1 MPYSNSQHVHCI
13 GLSHHTA
20 PVAMREQLSFTA
32 DDIEQAFLRAPQFGL
47 SELVILSTCNRLE
60 LYACSE
66 NHLIVRD
73 FLALIHNVCANRMEP
88 HLYHYEGSAAAEHLC
103 RVAAGLDSMV
113 LGEPQILG
121 QVTTAFK
128 TATAH
133 KALGPQLTRLF
144 RTAIRVGKR
153 ARTETDISR
162 NAVSISTAAIQL
174 AQSRVRDLPHKEI
187 LLVGAGE
194 MSQLALKHLQSRNMR
209 KISMANRNKNRA
221 ANLLTN
227 GRVYGLNELA
237 IALSEADVVFTATGA
252 PHAVIDAKL
261 VQQVMET
268 RHERPL
274 VLIDLAVPR
283 DVAPAVAHLRQVQL
297 YDVDDLQSQVD
308 EALWQRE
315 RAIPQVEKI
324 IAAELARYRKQ
335 QKEAAVTPIISGL
348 HQRAE
353 EIRRRELERALR
365 FLPDDVDAKT
375 REQFEYFSQSLI
387 KKLLHEPTARL
398 RKEAANEHGQQ
409 YAESM
414 RFLFDIQE

>member
-1 MPYSNSQHVHCI
+1 MPYSNSQHVHCL

-32 DDIEQAFLRAPQFGL
+32 DALEQAFFRAPEFGL
-47 SELVILSTCNRLE
+47 SGLVVLSTCNRLE
-60 LYACSE
+60 LYACSD
-66 NHLIVRD
+66 NHFLVRD

-88 HLYHYEGSAAAEHLC
+88 HLYHYEGTAAAEHLC

-121 QVTTAFK
+121 QVTGAFE
-128 TATAH
+128 TATTY
-133 KALGPQLTRLF
+133 KAVGSQLTRLF
-144 RTAIRVGKR
+144 RTAIRAGKR

-174 AQSRVRDLPHKEI
+174 AQSRVHDLADKEI

-194 MSQLALKHLQSRNMR
+194 MSQLALKHLQSRG
-209 KISMANRNKNRA
+209 ISRLSMVNRNKQRA
-221 ANLLTN
+221 EHLLPH
-227 GRVYGLNELA
+227 GRVYGLDELA
-237 IALSEADVVFTATGA
+237 IALHEADVVFTATSASRPLIGA
-252 PHAVIDAKL
+252 RL
-261 VQQVMET
+261 VQDVMAQ
-268 RHERPL
+268 RQGRPL

-283 DVAPAVAHLRQVQL
+283 DVAPAVAHLRHVQL
-297 YDVDDLQSQVD
+297 FDVDDLQSQVD

-324 IAAELARYRKQ
+324 ITAELARYRQQ

-353 EIRRRELERALR
+353 EIRQRELERALR
-365 FLPDDVDAKT
+365 FLPDDVDDKT
-375 REQFEYFSQSLI
+375 RAQFEYFSQSLI

-398 RKEAANEHGQQ
+398 RKEAANDHGQQ

-414 RFLFDIQE
+414 RFLFDIQG